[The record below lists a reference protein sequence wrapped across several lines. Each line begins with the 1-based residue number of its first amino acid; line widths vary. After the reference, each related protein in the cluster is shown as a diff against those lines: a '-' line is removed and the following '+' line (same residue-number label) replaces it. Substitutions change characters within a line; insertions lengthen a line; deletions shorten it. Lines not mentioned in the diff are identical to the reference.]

1 MSQTKIQGPFL
12 ANTSVSGAKLSETI
26 TVSSNTTFSGANNT
40 FSGSNTNFTSSNT
53 HFLGTGTNFTGAN
66 VFFSGTTHVNFTG
79 ANVVGLPAGGANP
92 ATTTV
97 FTAAQRYNK
106 VNVINAGGDGYGSQT
121 VTLNFANNNYF
132 DITLANNIVLAN
144 PTGISNT
151 QGGSIFLNQDSTGSR
166 TVTFGSYWRFPGGS
180 APSLSTS
187 GNAQDRLDYV
197 VRASNNIHTSVTL
210 DLLGTS

>member
-53 HFLGTGTNFTGAN
+53 HFVGTGTNFTGAN
-66 VFFSGTTHVNFTG
+66 VFFSNTTHVNFTG

-97 FTAAQRYNK
+97 YTAAQRFNP
-106 VNVINAGGDGYGSQT
+106 VNITNAGGDGYGTQT
-121 VTLNFANNNYF
+121 VTLNLANNNFYS
-132 DITLANNIVLAN
+132 IALANNITLAN
-144 PTGISNT
+144 PTGIGNT
-151 QGGSIFLNQDSTGSR
+151 QSGSIFLTQDSTGNR
-166 TVTFGSYWRFPGGS
+166 TVTFGSYWRFPSGS

-187 GNAQDRLDYV
+187 ANAQDRLDYV
-197 VRASNNIHTSVTL
+197 VFASNNIHTSVTL
-210 DLLGTS
+210 DLLGT